1 MIQNSFPMMEW
12 HAKHLEKMVLKYVT
26 GLAEN
31 ATSWEKRN
39 NKRYGR
45 IGIVCRQINYDIKH
59 GATHEQVVTILQ
71 KIRNDSSFCQLR
83 ANNGSLERLGELE
96 KYYEQQPVDTKSWW
110 Y

>member
-1 MIQNSFPMMEW
+1 MQNSFPMIEW
-12 HAKHLEKMVLKYVT
+12 HVKHLEKVVLKYVV

-31 ATSWEKRN
+31 ASSWEKRN

-59 GATHEQVVTILQ
+59 GATNEQVVSLLK
-71 KIRNDSSFCQLR
+71 KIRNDSSFSSLR
-83 ANNGSLERLGELE
+83 DNYGSLERLGELE
-96 KYYEQQPVDTKSWW
+96 KYFQQQPVETKSWW

>member
-1 MIQNSFPMMEW
+1 MQNSFPMIDW
-12 HAKHLEKMVLKYVT
+12 HVKHLEKVVLKYVV

-59 GATHEQVVTILQ
+59 GATNEQVVSLLK
-71 KIRNDSSFCQLR
+71 KIRNDSSFSSLR
-83 ANNGSLERLGELE
+83 DNYGSLERLGELE
-96 KYYEQQPVDTKSWW
+96 KYYQQQPIETNSWW

>member
-1 MIQNSFPMMEW
+1 MQNSFPMIDW
-12 HAKHLEKMVLKYVT
+12 HIKHLEKVILKFVT

-45 IGIVCRQINYDIKH
+45 IGIVCRQIDYDIKH
-59 GATHEQVVTILQ
+59 GATNDQVVSLLK
-71 KIRNDSSFCQLR
+71 KIRNDSSFSDLR
-83 ANNGSLERLGELE
+83 DKNGSLERLGELE
-96 KYYEQQPVDTKSWW
+96 KNYQQQPVERKGWW

>member
-1 MIQNSFPMMEW
+1 MQNSFPMTDW
-12 HAKHLEKMVLKYVT
+12 HVKHLEKVVLKYVV

-31 ATSWEKRN
+31 ATTWEKRN

-59 GATHEQVVTILQ
+59 GATNEQVVSLLT
-71 KIRNDSSFCQLR
+71 KIRNDSSFSSLR
-83 ANNGSLERLGELE
+83 DKEGSLERLGELE
-96 KYYEQQPVDTKSWW
+96 NYYRQQPLETKSWW

>member
-1 MIQNSFPMMEW
+1 MQNSYPMIDW
-12 HAKHLEKMVLKYVT
+12 HIKHLEKVVLKYVV

-59 GATHEQVVTILQ
+59 GATNEQVVSLLQ
-71 KIRNDSSFCQLR
+71 KIRNDSSFSYLLD
-83 ANNGSLERLGELE
+83 NYGSLERLGELE
-96 KYYEQQPVDTKSWW
+96 KYYEQQPVETKSWL